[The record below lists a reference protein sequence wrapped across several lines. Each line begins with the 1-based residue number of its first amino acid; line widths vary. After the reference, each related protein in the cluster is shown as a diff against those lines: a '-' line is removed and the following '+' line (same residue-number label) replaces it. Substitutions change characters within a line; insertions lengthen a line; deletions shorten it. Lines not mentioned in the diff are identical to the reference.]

1 LWVITQQVS
10 GQLDR
15 ELTDML
21 TEAGGNYFVCRQGHN
36 SAKTLEGIMQK
47 QFRTEYLQNLPNLI
61 VAIQT
66 QDYIRGEAKNVW
78 CTIRVPPLDRYLPN
92 GKAANYKNEK
102 EIHASNEW
110 TRAKIHSLE
119 QQNGKAGL
127 EIDKEIDEFL
137 YGKGKYLQAEK
148 VDLTKEE
155 PVVTSG
161 LDELEEKI
169 SSQAEVKE
177 PVSETQL
184 VEPTHQAQIIP
195 FRKQATTTIEVKK
208 EDKPVKEP
216 VITIEKEQTVSIE
229 TENVEIKEDTS
240 QEEVSIFDMWEKE

>member
-1 LWVITQQVS
+1 
-10 GQLDR
+10 
-15 ELTDML
+15 
-21 TEAGGNYFVCRQGHN
+21 
-36 SAKTLEGIMQK
+36 
-47 QFRTEYLQNLPNLI
+47 
-61 VAIQT
+61 
-66 QDYIRGEAKNVW
+66 
-78 CTIRVPPLDRYLPN
+78 
-92 GKAANYKNEK
+92 
-102 EIHASNEW
+102 
-110 TRAKIHSLE
+110 
-119 QQNGKAGL
+119 
-127 EIDKEIDEFL
+127 IDKEIDEFL
-137 YGKGKYLQAEK
+137 YGKGKYRQAEK
-148 VDLTKEE
+148 VNLTKEE
-155 PVVTSG
+155 PAVTSG